1 MNFEILLMISL
12 LMIGI
17 GAWLM
22 VLSIV
27 KTQTILDILEDQIG
41 LQAWKEL
48 RLLMVFFLVGYCLSF
63 LLLITQQ
70 WQLLPILIGLVF
82 SLGSLFVLLNINLY
96 HKTLHQLLETRVSQ
110 DIYRQ
115 AQFATETTL
124 IELKKTQAKLIQNE
138 KMSSLGQIVAGVAHE
153 INNPVSF
160 IHCNLKYIEQ
170 YSQVI
175 LHLLELYHQY
185 FPQPSA
191 EIQAELD
198 AIDIEFLKEDYT
210 KILHSMN
217 VGTTRIKDIVLSL
230 RNFSR
235 LDQSEFKAVD
245 IHEGIDSTLL
255 ILSHRLKATSIRP
268 EILLIKDY
276 EALPKIECYAGQLNQ
291 AFMNILANAIDA
303 IDELSVKQKLEQNEL
318 NSSRIT
324 IRTSMVDQF
333 IEIAIADSGGGIP
346 EAIQPQIFNP
356 FFTTKPIGKGTGMG
370 LSISYQ
376 IICDQHHGQL
386 NFSSIPGKPTEFA
399 ILIPIEQKMGDR
411 K

>member
-1 MNFEILLMISL
+1 MISL

-110 DIYRQ
+110 EIYRQ

-170 YSQVI
+170 YSQV
-175 LHLLELYHQY
+175 
-185 FPQPSA
+185 
-191 EIQAELD
+191 
-198 AIDIEFLKEDYT
+198 
-210 KILHSMN
+210 
-217 VGTTRIKDIVLSL
+217 
-230 RNFSR
+230 
-235 LDQSEFKAVD
+235 
-245 IHEGIDSTLL
+245 
-255 ILSHRLKATSIRP
+255 
-268 EILLIKDY
+268 
-276 EALPKIECYAGQLNQ
+276 
-291 AFMNILANAIDA
+291 
-303 IDELSVKQKLEQNEL
+303 
-318 NSSRIT
+318 SS
-324 IRTSMVDQF
+324 
-333 IEIAIADSGGGIP
+333 
-346 EAIQPQIFNP
+346 
-356 FFTTKPIGKGTGMG
+356 
-370 LSISYQ
+370 
-376 IICDQHHGQL
+376 
-386 NFSSIPGKPTEFA
+386 
-399 ILIPIEQKMGDR
+399 
-411 K
+411 

>member
-110 DIYRQ
+110 EIYRQ

-175 LHLLELYHQY
+175 LHLIELYHQY
-185 FPQPSA
+185 FPEPPA
-191 EIQAELD
+191 EIQTELD

>member
-1 MNFEILLMISL
+1 
-12 LMIGI
+12 
-17 GAWLM
+17 M

-110 DIYRQ
+110 EIYRQ

-175 LHLLELYHQY
+175 LHLIELYHQY
-185 FPQPSA
+185 FPEPPA
-191 EIQAELD
+191 EIQTELD

>member
-110 DIYRQ
+110 EIYRQ

-175 LHLLELYHQY
+175 LHLIELYHQY
-185 FPQPSA
+185 FPEPPA
-191 EIQAELD
+191 EIQTELD

-268 EILLIKDY
+268 KILLIKDY

>member
-110 DIYRQ
+110 EIYRQ

-175 LHLLELYHQY
+175 LHLIELYHQY
-185 FPQPSA
+185 FPEPPA
-191 EIQAELD
+191 EIQTELD

-303 IDELSVKQKLEQNEL
+303 IDELSVKQKLEENEL

>member
-1 MNFEILLMISL
+1 MFDYL
-12 LMIGI
+12 
-17 GAWLM
+17 
-22 VLSIV
+22 
-27 KTQTILDILEDQIG
+27 
-41 LQAWKEL
+41 
-48 RLLMVFFLVGYCLSF
+48 
-63 LLLITQQ
+63 
-70 WQLLPILIGLVF
+70 
-82 SLGSLFVLLNINLY
+82 
-96 HKTLHQLLETRVSQ
+96 
-110 DIYRQ
+110 
-115 AQFATETTL
+115 
-124 IELKKTQAKLIQNE
+124 
-138 KMSSLGQIVAGVAHE
+138 
-153 INNPVSF
+153 
-160 IHCNLKYIEQ
+160 
-170 YSQVI
+170 I
-175 LHLLELYHQY
+175 LHLIELYHQY
-185 FPQPSA
+185 FPEPPA
-191 EIQAELD
+191 EIQTELD

>member
-110 DIYRQ
+110 EIYRQ

-175 LHLLELYHQY
+175 LHLIELYHQY
-185 FPQPSA
+185 FPEPPA
-191 EIQAELD
+191 EIQTELD

-411 K
+411 R

>member
-110 DIYRQ
+110 EIYRQ

-138 KMSSLGQIVAGVAHE
+138 KMSSLGQIVAGVAHG

-175 LHLLELYHQY
+175 LHLIELYHQY
-185 FPQPSA
+185 FPEPPA
-191 EIQAELD
+191 EIQTELD

-268 EILLIKDY
+268 KILLIKDY

-333 IEIAIADSGGGIP
+333 IEIAIADSGGSIP
-346 EAIQPQIFNP
+346 KAIQPQIFNP

>member
-27 KTQTILDILEDQIG
+27 KTQTILDVLEDQIG
-41 LQAWKEL
+41 LQAWKDL

-175 LHLLELYHQY
+175 LHLIELYHQY
-185 FPQPSA
+185 FPEPPA
-191 EIQAELD
+191 EIQTELD

-411 K
+411 R

>member
-411 K
+411 R

>member
-1 MNFEILLMISL
+1 MNFDILLIISL

-17 GAWLM
+17 GAGLM
-22 VLSIV
+22 VLSII
-27 KTQTILDILEDQIG
+27 KTQTILDILQDQIG
-41 LQAWKEL
+41 LRAWKNL
-48 RLLMVFFLVGYCLSF
+48 RLLMVFFLVGYCLAF
-63 LLLITQQ
+63 LLLIAQK

-110 DIYRQ
+110 EVYRQ

-124 IELKKTQAKLIQNE
+124 IELKKTQAKLIQSE

-160 IHCNLKYIEQ
+160 IHGNLKYIEQ
-170 YSQVI
+170 YTQVI
-175 LHLLELYHQY
+175 LHLIQLYHQY
-185 FPQPSA
+185 LPQPPA

-198 AIDIEFLKEDYT
+198 AIDIEFLEEDYT
-210 KILHSMN
+210 KILHSMK

-235 LDQSEFKAVD
+235 LDHSEFKAVD

-276 EALPKIECYAGQLNQ
+276 EALPNIECYAGQLNQ

-303 IDELSVKQKLEQNEL
+303 IDELSIKQKSQKIEL
-318 NSSRIT
+318 NSSYIT
-324 IRTSMVDQF
+324 IRTSMVNQF
-333 IEIAIADSGGGIP
+333 IEIAIADNGGGIP
-346 EAIQPQIFNP
+346 ESIQPQILNP

-386 NFSSIPGKPTEFA
+386 NFSSIPGTPTEFA
-399 ILIPIEQKMGDR
+399 ILIPIQQRMGR

>member
-1 MNFEILLMISL
+1 MISL

-27 KTQTILDILEDQIG
+27 KTQTILDVLEDQIG
-41 LQAWKEL
+41 LQAWKDL

-175 LHLLELYHQY
+175 LHLIELYHQY
-185 FPQPSA
+185 FPEPPA
-191 EIQAELD
+191 EIQTELD

-411 K
+411 R